1 VARRCRALSGTDHI
15 SAAPAAGETDG
26 WSAAVIDP
34 LTDDRWLAFL
44 NASPGAEIFHH
55 PAWLALLAR
64 IYAFPVAACCLLDRD
79 GVIGGGAPLA
89 LVASRLTGRRLVCV
103 PFSDRCA
110 PLPSPDEQPAT
121 AARLVTALDRAR
133 RSYRLPLHV
142 HGPLSPAPGLRPL
155 ARYHHH
161 VVALEA
167 DVDAVIRRFHLRSQ
181 LLRGVRRAQREGLVV
196 ERRTDGGALADFYR
210 LNLATRRR
218 QGVPVQ
224 PRRFIA
230 DLETLFAAGLGFVL
244 LVRDGPRPIAAAVFL
259 TFNGTLTYKYGA
271 SDAAYLAKRPNN
283 LLFLEAIRW
292 GCQAGLQRLDLGRTD
307 LGHEGLRAFKRSW
320 GAEERLLEY
329 QALADRERR
338 SSGRTLAERAAP
350 LVKRSPLAI
359 NRLLGELLY
368 RHMG

>member
-1 VARRCRALSGTDHI
+1 MLSGTAPF
-15 SAAPAAGETDG
+15 SAAPSAGELDG
-26 WSAAVIDP
+26 WTAVVIDP
-34 LTDDRWLAFL
+34 VTDDRWLAFL
-44 NASPGAEIFHH
+44 NASPGAGIFHH
-55 PAWLALLAR
+55 PAWLAHLAR
-64 IYAFPVAACCLLDRD
+64 SFAYPVAACCLLDRD
-79 GVIGGGAPLA
+79 GVIRGGAPLA
-89 LVASRLTGRRLVCV
+89 LVASRLTGRRLVCA

-110 PLPSPDEQPAT
+110 PLPDPDVQPAT
-121 AARLVTALDRAR
+121 AARMITALDRAR
-133 RSYRLPLHV
+133 RHHRLPVHV
-142 HGPLSPAPGLRPL
+142 HGPLAPAPGVRRL

-167 DVDAVIRRFHLRSQ
+167 DVDVVIRRFHRRSQ

-196 ERRTDGGALADFYR
+196 ERRTDGDALGDFYR

-218 QGVPVQ
+218 HGVPVQ
-224 PRRFIA
+224 PKRFIA
-230 DLETLFAAGLGFVL
+230 DLETLFAADLGFVL

-271 SDAAYLAKRPNN
+271 SDAASLGKRPNN

-307 LGHEGLRAFKRSW
+307 LGQEGLRSFKRSW

-329 QALADRERR
+329 HALADEERR
-338 SSGRTLAERAAP
+338 SGGRTLADRAAP
-350 LVKRSPLAI
+350 LVRRTPLAI
-359 NRLLGELLY
+359 NRLLGEVLY